1 VSGEPFDRLR
11 SGKAA
16 PTRKSF
22 FLSSYFYLLSP
33 VSCLLSSAPL
43 KIFHLTAVFEE
54 FNIMLTNM
62 LAKRI
67 ANVTVSNP
75 LYKVFSDGK

>member
-1 VSGEPFDRLR
+1 MRGE
-11 SGKAA
+11 
-16 PTRKSF
+16 
-22 FLSSYFYLLSP
+22 
-33 VSCLLSSAPL
+33 

-62 LAKRI
+62 LAMVF
-67 ANVTVSNP
+67 ASDTVNIP